1 MTVKELI
8 DELSNYKED
17 AIVDLRVIMMING
30 SWAFFRQPGYQSH
43 EPLAIEVYEDCG
55 KVVIRN
61 ENAADIE
68 IDGY

>member
-17 AIVDLRVIMMING
+17 AIVDLRAIMMING
-30 SWAFFRQPGYQSH
+30 NWAFLRQPCYQSH

-61 ENAADIE
+61 ENAEDIE